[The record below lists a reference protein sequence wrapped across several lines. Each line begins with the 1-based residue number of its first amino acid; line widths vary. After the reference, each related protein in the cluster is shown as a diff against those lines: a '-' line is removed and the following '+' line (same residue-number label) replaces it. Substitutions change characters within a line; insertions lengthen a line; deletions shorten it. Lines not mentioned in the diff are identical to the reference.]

1 MALSASIALSI
12 AGVAVSSVPREQ
24 KVRATV
30 TVSNSGASPVVLDQ
44 IKPTIDST
52 ALTPSTEAPSA
63 AMGDCRVDSNNP
75 VPALG
80 SAIYVFD
87 FTPHVSSLS
96 STFDISCLIYGN
108 GEVVKPTPATL
119 TVTQS

>member
-1 MALSASIALSI
+1 MALSATIALSI
-12 AGVAVSSVPREQ
+12 AGVSVSSVPREQ

-30 TVSNSGASPVVLDQ
+30 TVSNSSGSPIVLDQ

-52 ALTPSTEAPSA
+52 ALTPATEAPSA
-63 AMGDCRVDSNNP
+63 AMGKCLVDSNNP
-75 VPALG
+75 VPASG

-87 FTPHVSSLS
+87 FTPHASSLS
-96 STFDISCLIYGN
+96 STYSISCLVYGN